1 MARDIRTNFVLDG
14 EAKYKSALKS
24 ISLEMRLLDSE
35 LGKATA
41 GLDKN
46 ADAMQFLSATS
57 TSLQKK
63 MDVQKQKIEAVAKE
77 LAETEKAYGENSDE
91 AKRLA
96 IALNKAESELG
107 KMAKEL
113 TDNDRKM
120 EELKRSTD
128 DAGNEMKQ
136 FEKKIDSA
144 GDKARDASCK
154 FENFGSA
161 LKTGLVKGAQA
172 AAVAVAA
179 VGAAIGAVTVK
190 SFNLAVEF
198 ETAFTS
204 VKKTV
209 EGTDEQ
215 MAELEKGIR
224 DMAKEVPATAVEISA
239 VAEAAGQLGIETDNI
254 LEFSRVMID
263 LGEATNITA
272 AEGSALAAQFANVMQ
287 MDQSNF
293 DRFGATI
300 VDLGNNSATT
310 EADIL
315 SMAQRLAGAGKQ
327 VGMSEADVLGFAA
340 ALSSVGIDAEAGG
353 SALSKVMVEMQLA
366 AQKGGKDLEDF
377 ASVAGV
383 SAQEFAQM
391 YKDDAAAAMT
401 VFVEG
406 LGTLEDRGQ
415 DALVVLDDMG
425 ITEVRMR
432 DALLRASNAG
442 DLFSDSLDTA
452 NTAWGKNNA
461 LSKEAE
467 QRYATTASQMQI
479 LKNTVSDLGISFG
492 QELLPTVRA
501 VMSEIS
507 TALADGFQA
516 EDISTIGDSI
526 SSVLVDILAGVGNA
540 LPEVAKVLT
549 NLITS
554 AVDIVS
560 TILPEL
566 MPVLLDSAFV
576 LLDSLLGAILE
587 NVDPIAEMVTQLV
600 LGLADFIIDNLP
612 MVIEAAIQL
621 VLAVATGIL
630 EALPEMM
637 PAIMSMLQTIVNVVL
652 DNLPL
657 IIQTGLALLV
667 AVIQGLQDARPQL
680 AEMVPEIVQ
689 TIVDVIIDNLPLIIS
704 AGVDIIGAVIEGVL
718 AEKMTLLAALP
729 EIVNGII
736 DKFAETD
743 WAQIGV
749 DILLGIGNGIANTV
763 GSVVDKAVSAAQ
775 DIAGGIQ
782 DFFGIASPSKLM
794 TEYGGFISEGLAN
807 GIDAKS
813 GLAQDAIDGLLP
825 PTLDAKVSAEMLS
838 SSELGGTVKKTVEH
852 TGVIRVEG
860 ANSEGQLVAVVD
872 MIVNQLRRD
881 AMMAGTS

>member
-57 TSLQKK
+57 TTLQKK

-96 IALNKAESELG
+96 IVLNKAESELG

-136 FEKKIDSA
+136 FENKIDDA
-144 GDKARDASCK
+144 GNEAKESSGK
-154 FENFGSA
+154 FDNLGGT
-161 LKTGLVKGAQA
+161 LKSGLVMGAQA

-179 VGAAIGAVTVK
+179 LTAATIAAVKAVVDLAAESANWADELLTTSTQMGISAETLQEWSYAARFIDTETESMQKGMYRVVKAMDEATRAGLENIEITDSLSVSMKNTNGTYKDSEEVFYSTIDALGKIADETEREIAAQEIFGKSYQDMIPLINAGSEGLRAYAKEAHEAGVILDDDMVGA
-190 SFNLAVEF
+190 
-198 ETAFTS
+198 
-204 VKKTV
+204 
-209 EGTDEQ
+209 
-215 MAELEKGIR
+215 
-224 DMAKEVPATAVEISA
+224 
-239 VAEAAGQLGIETDNI
+239 LGDYDDT
-254 LEFSRVMID
+254 LQRV
-263 LGEATNITA
+263 
-272 AEGSALAAQFANVMQ
+272 
-287 MDQSNF
+287 
-293 DRFGATI
+293 
-300 VDLGNNSATT
+300 
-310 EADIL
+310 
-315 SMAQRLAGAGKQ
+315 
-327 VGMSEADVLGFAA
+327 
-340 ALSSVGIDAEAGG
+340 DA
-353 SALSKVMVEMQLA
+353 
-366 AQKGGKDLEDF
+366 
-377 ASVAGV
+377 
-383 SAQEFAQM
+383 
-391 YKDDAAAAMT
+391 
-401 VFVEG
+401 
-406 LGTLEDRGQ
+406 RQ
-415 DALVVLDDMG
+415 DALKKAFVVNFIPALTAGSDALMG
-425 ITEVRMR
+425 IMS
-432 DALLRASNAG
+432 DAS
-442 DLFSDSLDTA
+442 
-452 NTAWGKNNA
+452 KA
-461 LSKEAE
+461 LE
-467 QRYATTASQMQI
+467 
-479 LKNTVSDLGISFG
+479 
-492 QELLPTVRA
+492 
-501 VMSEIS
+501 
-507 TALADGFQA
+507 DGFQA

-526 SSVLVDILAGVGNA
+526 SGVLVDVLAGIGKA

-576 LLDSLLGAILE
+576 LLDSLIGAILD

-600 LGLADFIIDNLP
+600 LGLADFIIENLP

-637 PAIMSMLQTIVNVVL
+637 PAIMSMIQTVVDVVL
-652 DNLPL
+652 ANLPM

-667 AVIQGLQDARPQL
+667 AVIQGLHDAQPQL
-680 AEMVPEIVQ
+680 TEMVPEIVQ
-689 TIVDVIIDNLPLIIS
+689 TIIDVIIDNLPLIIS
-704 AGVDIIGAVIEGVL
+704 SGVDVLGAMIEGVL
-718 AEKMTLLAALP
+718 SQKMALFAALL

-763 GSVVDKAVSAAQ
+763 GSVVDKAISAAQ

-794 TEYGGFISEGLAN
+794 TEYGGFISEGLAK

-860 ANSEGQLVAVVD
+860 VNSEGQFVAAVD

-881 AMMAGTS
+881 AMMAGTI